1 MEVFECVSF
10 MVIRDNHILLEKRSK
25 QKKSDPNTINIPGG
39 HMELG
44 ESQSETLFREL
55 QEELTIKPT
64 SFKYLCSLYHPTS
77 ELQLIHYYVVSSWI
91 GELDAQEADEVIWF
105 DLNHAPVD
113 IEADKIAISEYL
125 RLNDVI

>member
-10 MVIRDNHILLEKRSK
+10 LVIRDNHILLEKRSK
-25 QKKSDPNTINIPGG
+25 QKKSDPNTVNIPGG

-91 GELDAQEADEVIWF
+91 GKIEAQEADEVIWF

-113 IEADKIAISEYL
+113 IEADKIAISEYF